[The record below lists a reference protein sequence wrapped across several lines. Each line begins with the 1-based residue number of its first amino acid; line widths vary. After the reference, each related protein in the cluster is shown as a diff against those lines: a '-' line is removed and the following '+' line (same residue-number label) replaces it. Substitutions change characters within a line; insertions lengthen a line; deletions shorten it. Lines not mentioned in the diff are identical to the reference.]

1 MLAAELTQRGV
12 HVEALDGDE
21 VRMHLS
27 KGLGFSKE
35 DRDVNVRRIGFVAKL
50 VARSGGCAITAAIS
64 PYREIREEQRRASLG
79 RFCEVYC
86 SCPIDALAARDPKG
100 LYKKALAGEIQ
111 HFTGVND
118 PYEPPDNAEVVA
130 FTNRETKKRASPR
143 SSPSWSSSSSS
154 RRR

>member
-1 MLAAELTQRGV
+1 M

-35 DRDVNVRRIGFVAKL
+35 DRDINVRRIGFVAKL
-50 VARSGGCAITAAIS
+50 VARSGACAITAAIS
-64 PYREIREEQRRASLG
+64 PYREIREEQRRASSG

-86 SCPIDALAARDPKG
+86 SCPIDALTARDPKG

-111 HFTGVND
+111 AFYRCRRPLRAPGERRCRGLYRPRD
-118 PYEPPDNAEVVA
+118 ERGEPRQDRRQA
-130 FTNRETKKRASPR
+130 RR
-143 SSPSWSSSSSS
+143 SSSSS